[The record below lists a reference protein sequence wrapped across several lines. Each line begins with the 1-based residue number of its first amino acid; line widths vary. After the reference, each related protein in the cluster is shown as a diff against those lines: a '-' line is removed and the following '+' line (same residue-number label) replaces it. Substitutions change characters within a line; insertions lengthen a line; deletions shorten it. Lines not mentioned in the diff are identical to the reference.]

1 MSDTPR
7 TDAEPTHKAGIAQ
20 TRTVNIDFARQLE
33 RELVEARE
41 QLRMTY
47 EEIKNV
53 EALKRFAAF
62 VIATERERCAK
73 VCEEFY
79 SVEGVAQ
86 KCAEAIRKGE

>member
-7 TDAEPTHKAGIAQ
+7 TDACEGSASDHLDCMALTEH
-20 TRTVNIDFARQLE
+20 ARQLE
-33 RELVEARE
+33 RELADAVA
-41 QLRMTY
+41 
-47 EEIKNV
+47 K
-53 EALKRFAAF
+53 
-62 VIATERERCAK
+62 ERERCAK